1 MKEEMSATM
10 NKLRETQEFIQS
22 LQSKEDEVARSR
34 NETSFWKALAD
45 VQHPSITLCFT
56 EDDIVTLSASTKS
69 RQEVCTLETEFKER
83 ERFERR
89 EITAVSLHIAQ
100 ALFHLHKNGLRQ
112 RFDVLLEP
120 RSVLLQK
127 DEESMIC
134 GAQLLVS
141 LINTSTITKED
152 DREHEVKPDEK
163 SQTFTPL
170 SNDLNQLA
178 FLLVTMV
185 TGRVTTTQSNIGE
198 HLASIQWPA
207 MAELMSQ
214 CMNTDTRT
222 ASGSSDSLTMQ
233 NILQRLE
240 TMQNDK

>member
-185 TGRVTTTQSNIGE
+185 TGVTTTQSNIGE